1 MTEQHRY
8 RETRSLS
15 RSKEMK
21 SAIPPS
27 PAPSNAELET
37 HGLPRVMEENYN
49 YYPQEQHP
57 NMQSIHPYSQPASR
71 HGTPGPQ
78 QQQQM
83 YYTRSGYPHQQQQYG
98 TSQYPPPQQ
107 YQGHYSPHTSY
118 DDYVSDPNTDHTLSP
133 GRPHN
138 PDLER

>member
-1 MTEQHRY
+1 MN
-8 RETRSLS
+8 
-15 RSKEMK
+15 K
-21 SAIPPS
+21 AIPPS
-27 PAPSNAELET
+27 PAPSNAELDT

-49 YYPQEQHP
+49 YYPQEQHA

-83 YYTRSGYPHQQQQYG
+83 YYTRSGYPQQHQQQYS

-118 DDYVSDPNTDHTLSP
+118 DDYVSDPTLAIHSALGDHD
-133 GRPHN
+133 